1 MKILIV
7 YYSLSGNTELIATE
21 LASTLSATLLKL
33 KPVKELESGKFS
45 TYMWGGMQAKMSQT
59 PELESYS
66 VSIEDFDLIIL
77 GSPVWAWTL
86 APPIRSFVE
95 KERSRLQNKPL
106 ALFMSAGGD
115 GIKAMQRFQAYLKG
129 FQIKNTV
136 MFHDP
141 KLRRTPEQI
150 EKAKNWA
157 KSL

>member
-1 MKILIV
+1 MKSLIV

-21 LASTLSATLLKL
+21 LASALNATILRL
-33 KPVKELESGKFS
+33 KPVKELDSGKFS

-59 PELESYS
+59 PELEPYS
-66 VSIEDFDLIIL
+66 VSIEDFDLILL

-95 KERSRLQNKPL
+95 KEKTRLHSKPL

-129 FQIKNTV
+129 FQVGKTI
-136 MFHDP
+136 MFHEP
-141 KLRRTPEQI
+141 KLRHTPEQVQ
-150 EKAKNWA
+150 KAKDWA